1 MRTNTYFPK
10 PGLYQIATG
19 ERVYLI
25 DPQAICSWQ
34 PLIDVFQDP
43 HVTKIMHACQEDLE
57 LIFHHLGTTL
67 RGVFDT
73 QYAHAFVS
81 EDFSLSYVNLVG
93 RRLGVTLEQHETRS
107 NWLQRPLTD
116 QQISYAVEDVAYLE
130 SLFQSLRDALQQEAL
145 PGVDK
150 WSWFQHDMVQREH
163 YQPTQ
168 PDAYYLGVK
177 KAWQLDEIALTR
189 LKRLCAWR
197 ERTAQVENVPRNRV
211 VWDDHLYDFAR
222 RSRLSMSDIQGRVPR
237 IVAQKYGDA
246 LLAVSRGED
255 EDALI
260 PEPVPGP
267 LTSAQGALVK
277 VLRQAGL
284 AIAQHNTMAPELIS
298 RKKDLEF
305 CVRHFSEHGKLSN
318 FYSTWRQGVV
328 GETYL
333 KILGDA

>member
-1 MRTNTYFPK
+1 
-10 PGLYQIATG
+10 
-19 ERVYLI
+19 
-25 DPQAICSWQ
+25 
-34 PLIDVFQDP
+34 
-43 HVTKIMHACQEDLE
+43 
-57 LIFHHLGTTL
+57 
-67 RGVFDT
+67 
-73 QYAHAFVS
+73 
-81 EDFSLSYVNLVG
+81 
-93 RRLGVTLEQHETRS
+93 
-107 NWLQRPLTD
+107 
-116 QQISYAVEDVAYLE
+116 
-130 SLFQSLRDALQQEAL
+130 
-145 PGVDK
+145 
-150 WSWFQHDMVQREH
+150 
-163 YQPTQ
+163 
-168 PDAYYLGVK
+168 
-177 KAWQLDEIALTR
+177 
-189 LKRLCAWR
+189 
-197 ERTAQVENVPRNRV
+197 
-211 VWDDHLYDFAR
+211 
-222 RSRLSMSDIQGRVPR
+222 MSDIQGRVPR